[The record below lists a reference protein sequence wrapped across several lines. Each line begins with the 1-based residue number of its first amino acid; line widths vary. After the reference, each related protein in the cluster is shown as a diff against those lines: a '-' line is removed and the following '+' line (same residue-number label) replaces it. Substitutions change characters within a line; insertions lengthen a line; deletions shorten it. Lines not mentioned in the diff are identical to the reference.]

1 MGVGAAI
8 KKGFGVAGA
17 SWPLIGLLFLFN
29 LVWNLGSIP
38 FAQKPPEEWAVGTW
52 VWAVLFIATFLLL
65 AVFVQGGMLGYAL
78 SAVKEGKAELSRFWQ
93 AGRQWFG
100 RLFGLGLVL
109 VLCAG
114 LVGLVFVVTFAMA
127 LGVSLAWE
135 NNIVAI
141 VLANIL
147 AVAISG
153 VALYFLFLLFFAPY
167 AMMCDQVRIRESLK
181 RSVHFVRSSLGRVV
195 LLLVLLV
202 LVSLVAMLVV
212 GLVALLMI
220 TLKVPTTASDVIVR
234 ILSSGINSYLGVVT
248 ATSLI
253 GFYVARGLGRAEAG
267 AVAPAG
273 RA

>member
-1 MGVGAAI
+1 MGVGAAV
-8 KKGFGVAGA
+8 KKGFGVASA
-17 SWPLIGLLFLFN
+17 SWPLVGLLFLFN

-52 VWAVLFIATFLLL
+52 VWAVLFIVTFLLL
-65 AVFVQGGMLGYAL
+65 AVYVQGGMLGYAL
-78 SAVKEGKAELSRFWQ
+78 SAVREGRTVLDRFWQ
-93 AGRQWFG
+93 SGRQ
-100 RLFGLGLVL
+100 LFGKLFLLGLVL

-114 LVGLVFVVTFAMA
+114 VVGLVFVVTFAMA

-135 NNIVAI
+135 NNTIAI

-167 AMMCDQVRIRESLK
+167 ALVSEQVKIGESLK

-195 LLLVLLV
+195 LLLVVLV
-202 LVSLVAMLVV
+202 VVSLVAMLVV
-212 GLVALLMI
+212 GLVALLLI

-248 ATSLI
+248 ATALI
-253 GFYVARGLGRAEAG
+253 GYYLARGSGRAGAG
-267 AVAPAG
+267 SAAAAG
-273 RA
+273 QA